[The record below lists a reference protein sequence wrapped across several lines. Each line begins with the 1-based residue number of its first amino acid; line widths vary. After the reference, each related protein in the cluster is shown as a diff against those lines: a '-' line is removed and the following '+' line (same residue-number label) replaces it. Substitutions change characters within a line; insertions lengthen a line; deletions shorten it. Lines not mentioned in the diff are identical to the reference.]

1 MAIPTKLNKI
11 QFEKYVEPYLSKA
24 KRGYVC
30 KISLFKVFNYI
41 LYLLAT
47 GCQWKQLPIETVN
60 NLKRSKNSMIIIE
73 PTDKKEI
80 SYQAIYYHFR
90 KWSRDGSLKKVY
102 ENSIHTI
109 KDILNLSEINID
121 GSHTIA
127 KKGGQSVC
135 YQGRKK
141 SKTSNIIS
149 MIDKQGYVIA
159 NTNIIEGNHND
170 LFEFDYNLKNMLK
183 ELKILGL
190 KDKLKGSY
198 LNADAGFDTKTSRKI
213 CFNHGIVPN
222 IMKNNRNLK
231 EARGRK
237 RLFNKEIYNDRFAV
251 ERTFAWID
259 TFKRLLVRFER
270 QSIFFL
276 ALHFIAFAMINLR
289 NHFCQISLI

>member
-1 MAIPTKLNKI
+1 MAIPTKLNKNE
-11 QFEKYVEPYLSKA
+11 FEKYVEPYLSKA

-41 LYLLAT
+41 LYLLVT

-60 NLKRSKNSMIIIE
+60 NLKRSKNSMIIVE

-80 SYQAIYYHFR
+80 SYQAVYYHFR
-90 KWSRDGSLKKVY
+90 KWSRDDSFKKVFK
-102 ENSIHTI
+102 NSIQTI
-109 KDILNLSEINID
+109 KEILNLSEINLD

-127 KKGGQSVC
+127 KKGGQSVG

-159 NTNIIEGNHND
+159 NTDIIEGNHND
-170 LFEFDYNLKNMLK
+170 LFEFDHNLKNMLK
-183 ELKILGL
+183 ELKISGL
-190 KDKLKGSY
+190 KDKIEGSY
-198 LNADAGFDTKTSRKI
+198 LNADAGFDTKTSRKL
-213 CFNHGIVPN
+213 CFNHDIVPN

-237 RLFNKEIYNDRFAV
+237 RLFNKEIYNNRFAV

-259 TFKRLLVRFER
+259 TFKRLLIRFER
-270 QSIFFL
+270 QSMFFL
-276 ALHFIAFAMINLR
+276 ALHFIAFTMINLR